1 MKTQAIWHSI
11 LQRLL
16 TLPYLLSVITL
27 MYFGVYLFL
36 LYTPSNGPELNPLS
50 WWGWFDQ
57 GEYLKAAKALDRLDF
72 SADQYFY
79 PPLYSALGA
88 VFLVFSSNHPFFLI
102 NLICLLWFIY
112 VFIRLCDGYL
122 PRAVSLFLLFAST
135 IFDINIFKNFVIPW
149 TTTLSAALLASGILG
164 LIWVQEI
171 KAGKRSHL
179 LTWQVLFVAGSLGL
193 MVPTRPVDALIG
205 MVIGCAFVGSYL
217 LLPKLAAQ
225 RPIHAGKFLALAS
238 IGAVIGPAIFIGF
251 NVLIYGSPQGSYL
264 QVAGGNG
271 FWIADLPEK
280 FYSIWLNAQPLYGEA
295 GAGLIQHYPWLL
307 LSLAGLVWILLRG
320 DFVLRT
326 IAIAITLFF
335 VLYLPYG
342 DLLPGG
348 MWRYLNI
355 HYFKWTIPFFAL
367 FACLLLAQIVRGAQ
381 ARSGW
386 RLPSALLIG
395 MPLLLLCIQMRIM
408 TAPLLVN
415 LTQAHTVTLELPE
428 QAIDLVDVKGLTGNF
443 ASIYFGAHVLSI
455 DGKTL
460 KINRDY
466 RLLEHGGDIRILFIR
481 PVQGHTLE
489 LMPDARLQLHDQ
501 QLNAQWANYHFS
513 LGLPAFA
520 HQLPSAAVPAAYR
533 LNQVI
538 DFSNQGISQ
547 FYIAKGFSIPESLGR
562 WTMGESALVDLR
574 VMNLA
579 PEKKAQ
585 LALGYKALVTSNK
598 PCQQVIIKLN
608 QQPIGSNRLCLE
620 NQGDQVQV
628 YRYDIPIGAIGKE
641 GLVQI
646 QIDTPDSVS
655 PRQLNMNTDE
665 RKLGVFLQTLVMTQ

>member
-1 MKTQAIWHSI
+1 MKIQANWHSI

-27 MYFGVYLFL
+27 MYIGVYLFL

-57 GEYLKAAKALDRLDF
+57 GEYLKAAKALGRLDF

-88 VFLVFSSNHPFFLI
+88 VFIVFSSNHPFFLI
-102 NLICLLWFIY
+102 NLICLLWFVY
-112 VFIRLCDGYL
+112 VFIRLSDGYL
-122 PRAVSLFLLFAST
+122 PRALSIFLLLAST
-135 IFDINIFKNFVIPW
+135 IFEIEIFENFLIPW
-149 TTTLSAALLASGILG
+149 TTTLSVALLATGILG

-171 KAGKRSHL
+171 KAGKCSHL
-179 LTWQVLFVAGSLGL
+179 QTWQVLFVAGSLGL
-193 MVPTRPVDALIG
+193 MVPTRPVDALLG

-217 LLPKLAAQ
+217 WLPKLAAQ
-225 RPIHAGKFLALAS
+225 RCIHAGKFLALAS

-264 QVAGGNG
+264 QVAGSNG

-326 IAIAITLFF
+326 IAIAMTLFF

-386 RLPSALLIG
+386 QLPSALLIG
-395 MPLLLLCIQMRIM
+395 VPLLLLCIQMRIV

-415 LTQAHTVTLELPE
+415 LTKAHIVTLELPQ

-443 ASIYFGAHVLSI
+443 ASIYFGAHVLRI

-489 LMPDARLQLHDQ
+489 LLPDARLQLHNQ
-501 QLNAQWANYHFS
+501 QLNAQWANYHFY
-513 LGLPAFA
+513 LGLPAFTN
-520 HQLPSAAVPAAYR
+520 PPSSAAVPAAYR

-585 LALGYKALVTSNK
+585 LALRYKALVTSNK
-598 PCQQVIIKLN
+598 PCQQVIIRLN

-628 YRYDIPIGAIGKE
+628 YRYDIPLGAIGKE

-646 QIDTPDSVS
+646 QIDTPDAVS
-655 PRQLNMNTDE
+655 PRQLKINDDE